1 MPAPEFSRPVPVDR
15 LGDAVRS
22 KQIEATPEERAA
34 LARRFS
40 LPAIEE
46 LTADFAIRRPN
57 LGPIVTVDG
66 RFRASVVQVCVVSL
80 EPFSATVEDDISL
93 SFTLDPVVDALE
105 IDIDA
110 ADPDEPEPLEGGRLD
125 LGELA
130 AQHLSLALDPHPRA
144 PGVAVP
150 DEVKAED
157 DDPDEEEPSNPFAAL
172 AALKRGK

>member
-1 MPAPEFSRPVPVDR
+1 MPAPEFSRPIPVDR

-93 SFTLDPVVDALE
+93 SFTLNPVVDALE

-157 DDPDEEEPSNPFAAL
+157 DQDEEEPPNPFAAL